1 MLRTK
6 ALVTLVTLAASACA
20 LYQPPNV
27 AATSEHVLVQQF
39 KCAEGAPVLQEG
51 AWRPR
56 MVTGTLTQ
64 VDGAILTSN
73 HVISSCND
81 KPEAVVFP
89 EIDLAIL
96 EPTKLTS
103 CRAPRI
109 GEAVQF
115 SGYPATNLNGK
126 TRRSPIYLEKHQ
138 GVVTRLEDEML
149 VLTSLGTVK
158 TVQDQ
163 WRVSASY
170 LRGGYSGGPVTSL
183 ETGEFLGII
192 NTGSIPNQTGS
203 FTSARTICEKMEE
216 VL

>member
-6 ALVTLVTLAASACA
+6 ALVTFVTLAASVCA
-20 LYQPPNV
+20 LYQPPSN
-27 AATSEHVLVQQF
+27 AATSKHVLAQQF
-39 KCAEGAPVLQEG
+39 KCAEGAPVLQKG

-56 MVTGTLTQ
+56 VVSGTLTQ

-73 HVISSCND
+73 HVISGCND

-96 EPTKLTS
+96 EPAKITS
-103 CRAPRI
+103 CRSPRI

-115 SGYPATNLNGK
+115 AGYPTTNLNGK
-126 TRRSPIYLEKHQ
+126 TSRSPVYLEKHE

-158 TVQDQ
+158 TVQNQ
-163 WRVSASY
+163 WRVSASH

-203 FTSARTICEKMEE
+203 FTSARTICEKLEE